1 MPYLRGIHADAKN
14 EWIHQIDA
22 RMTHF
27 LTQPYS
33 SVMDILCEL
42 QTIAEGIHGIG
53 ENSIY
58 ETLTYILDEQA
69 RTSRG
74 F

>member
-1 MPYLRGIHADAKN
+1 
-14 EWIHQIDA
+14 
-22 RMTHF
+22 MTHF

-33 SVMDILCEL
+33 SVMDILREL